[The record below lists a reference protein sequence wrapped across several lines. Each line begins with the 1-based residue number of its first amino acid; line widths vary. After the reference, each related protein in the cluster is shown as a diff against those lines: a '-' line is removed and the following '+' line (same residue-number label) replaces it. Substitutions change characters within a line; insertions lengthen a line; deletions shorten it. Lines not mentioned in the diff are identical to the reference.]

1 MCTTSFSLKVKGLKR
16 VTEQFIERNDKLE
29 ERTIDFITGYVVEK
43 FGHGRGKHL
52 KGHFL
57 EEEMNSSTKPSLK

>member
-1 MCTTSFSLKVKGLKR
+1 VKGLKR

-43 FGHGRGKHL
+43 FGNGRAKHL
-52 KGHFL
+52 KGTYSWQTIL
-57 EEEMNSSTKPSLK
+57 E